1 MKPTNQLTE
10 LSIKQAKPKDK
21 QYKLTDGEGM
31 YLRVYPNGSKYWQLQ
46 FWFEGKQKIL
56 SFGVWPYISLKEAR
70 DKRFES
76 KKKIKEGINP
86 IEEKKEILKSHN
98 FIQEEKKLRETTT
111 FNMVAKEWFSRQS
124 LQWTERHSRDVL
136 SSLNMHVYPDLGEMP
151 ISSILKQDLISTLR
165 KLEAEGKYETCYRIR
180 QKIEAIFSYAEI
192 EGHCS
197 GNPAIGLQQILI
209 KPQPKNHAS
218 LPISELP
225 VFLKKIVD
233 DSGAFPTT
241 KLAMMFMIH
250 VFVRTNSLRHAMW
263 NDFNLECDEPLWIVP
278 DYDMKNKI
286 EFHVPL
292 SSQSVKILEEMKKF
306 SGPNG
311 FVFPQVRY
319 PQKAMSNNT
328 LLYFSNRL
336 GYAGRNTI
344 HGFRKVASTSLHES
358 GLWNHDVVEKQMS
371 HLVGTKVSRAY
382 NKADHLKERRKMLEW
397 WSNYIESLV
406 STSDI
411 ISSDDSREII

>member
-336 GYAGRNTI
+336 GYAGRSTT
-344 HGFRKVASTSLHES
+344 HGFRKVASTSLHDS
-358 GLWNHDVVEKQMS
+358 GLWSYEVVEKQMS

-382 NKADHLKERRKMLEW
+382 NRAEHLDERRKMMQW
-397 WSNYIESLV
+397 WSNYI
-406 STSDI
+406 
-411 ISSDDSREII
+411 DSAAIKMNI